1 MRGFNDLESIYD
13 TSEFLPMTFYFGAPY
28 SIPEGNARAA
38 WYGISGTPNVM
49 FGGTENVVGG
59 QASGSMFSS
68 YDPIVYSQMA
78 IASPLIMAA
87 NYTKVGDDILLSVQI
102 DVDLAVSGS
111 NNLVQFF
118 VCQEGLHGQ
127 SNMVVD
133 MLTGEPFA
141 LTSPGET
148 VTVDR
153 TFHMDPNWNETDL
166 RLIVVVQDMDTKE
179 IHQATQAVADYAAQL
194 IVDAEPDGVEAPW
207 TLTGPDLDLSRNG
220 DVSINLWAVGSY
232 TITWH
237 DIPHWESPANNPE
250 TLVVAEDGVITF
262 HGVYTDGPFTHS
274 TAGDIGNAGP
284 GQAVSLVDVDGDGDL
299 DIHVANE
306 GAADQMLRNEGG
318 GVFNDIAAGPITE
331 GGASR
336 GAAWADIN
344 GDGNL
349 DVILS
354 RNNETNILMIG
365 DGSGGFT
372 TATAIGM
379 DDAGPSSS
387 ISWVDYDLDG
397 ELDIYVVNHGEE
409 NTLLRSFGDIGG
421 GTFLFALQ
429 GGAISDDS
437 NGNAACWTDGDLDGR
452 CDLFIANQFQSNLY
466 IQNTDFGFSDL
477 TITAGLNDMGKAMGA
492 AFGDFDNDGDFDLY
506 VANEGMSDILY
517 RATGEFHFAQ
527 VVGSNLGDMGD
538 GRGVA
543 WADFDNDTFLDLY
556 VVRNNQPDLLLL
568 GDGAGNFIRVPV
580 GPDEADGPG
589 NAVACGDMDGDGAV
603 DVFISREG
611 ASNVL
616 FSNEMG
622 QGRRWIKLHLTGAG
636 NNTSAIGARVVLSAG
651 GVSQTR
657 MVTSGAGYLCN
668 NSLDLHFGLD
678 ASTIVDQIEIYWP
691 DGTYQL
697 LGPTFSN
704 QSVAIVQGE
713 DLPSGVDDT
722 VPNRVTALGLAHPN
736 PFNPSTTIEF
746 ALARPEGARLDVY
759 TVDGRLVR
767 TLIDRDLAAGPHT
780 ATWNGVDHRGRSVAS
795 GTYFY
800 RLTTGSGFSEA
811 GRMVLVK

>member
-1 MRGFNDLESIYD
+1 VRGFNDLESIYE
-13 TSEFLPMTFYFGAPY
+13 TSEFLAMTFYFGAPY

-59 QASGSMFSS
+59 QASGSMFAS
-68 YDPIVYSQMA
+68 YDPIVYSQLT

-87 NYTKVGDDILLSVQI
+87 NYTRVGDDILVSVQI

-118 VCQEGLHGQ
+118 VCQEGLHEQ

-133 MLTGEPFA
+133 MLPGEPFS
-141 LTSPGET
+141 LTTPGET

-153 TFHMDPNWNETDL
+153 TFHMDPNWNDTDL
-166 RLIVVVQDMDTKE
+166 RLIIVVQDMTTKE
-179 IHQATQAVADYAAQL
+179 IHQATLAVADYAAQL

-220 DVSINLWAVGSY
+220 DISINLWAVGSY

-237 DIPHWESPANNPE
+237 DIPQWESPANNPE

-262 HGVYTDGPFTHS
+262 NGVYTDGPFTHS

-306 GAADQMLRNEGG
+306 GIADQMLRNEGG

-331 GGASR
+331 TGASR

-365 DGSGGFT
+365 DGNGGFT
-372 TATAIGM
+372 TATVIGM
-379 DDAGPSSS
+379 DDTGPSSS
-387 ISWVDYDLDG
+387 VSWVDFDLDG

-409 NTLLRSFGDIGG
+409 NTLLKSFGDIGG

-429 GGAISDDS
+429 AGAISDAS
-437 NGNAACWTDGDLDGR
+437 NGNAACWTDSDLDGR

-466 IQNTDFGFSDL
+466 FQNSDFGFSDL
-477 TITAGLNDMGKAMGA
+477 TVSAGLNDMGKAMGA

-506 VANEGMSDILY
+506 VANEGMSDLLY
-517 RATGEFHFAQ
+517 RATGDFHFAL
-527 VVGSNLGDMGD
+527 VVGPNLSDMGD
-538 GRGVA
+538 GRGAA

-568 GDGAGNFIRVPV
+568 GDGAGNFERVPV

-589 NAVACGDMDGDGAV
+589 NAIACGDLDGDGDV

-622 QGRRWIKLHLTGAG
+622 QGRRWIQLHLTGSG
-636 NNTSAIGARVVLSAG
+636 TNTSAIGARVVLSAG

-657 MVTSGAGYLCN
+657 MVTSGSGYLCN

-678 ASTIVDQIEIYWP
+678 TSTVVDQIEIFWP

-697 LGPTFSN
+697 LGPTSSN
-704 QSVAIVQGE
+704 QSVTIVQGE

-746 ALARPEGARLDVY
+746 ALARPEGTRLDVY

-800 RLTTGSGFSEA
+800 RLTTASGFSEA